1 MVCEQRRIGLVW
13 AGLQPKRR
21 RQDRRTPKY
30 LGGGDGARG
39 FRFDAAPAYWA
50 AAYGFFYG
58 AEEDYVHELAIVEA
72 LQEHGDEQGPIFFL
86 FKGEGEDAGEH
97 VDQQEAEEEQH
108 RALQVRGGGGRE
120 QWHPYDVILNEAQGD
135 YGAEN
140 EEIDYWGD

>member
-39 FRFDAAPAYWA
+39 FRFDAAPAYGA

-58 AEEDYVHELAIVEA
+58 AEEDYVHQLAIVEA
-72 LQEHGDEQGPIFFL
+72 LQEHGDEQGPVFLL
-86 FKGEGEDAGEH
+86 FKGEGEDAGQH
-97 VDQQEAEEEQH
+97 VDEEEAQEEQDG
-108 RALQVRGGGGRE
+108 ALEVGGGGDNYER
-120 QWHPYDVILNEAQGD
+120 QANNVIL
-135 YGAEN
+135 
-140 EEIDYWGD
+140 